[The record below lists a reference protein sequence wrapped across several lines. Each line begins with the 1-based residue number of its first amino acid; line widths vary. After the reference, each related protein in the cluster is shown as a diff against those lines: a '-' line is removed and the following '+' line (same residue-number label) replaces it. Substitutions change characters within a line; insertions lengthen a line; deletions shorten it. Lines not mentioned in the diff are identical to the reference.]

1 MAFTIYRRAKGK
13 HYVGLGRVRH
23 SEDDSELIVYR
34 CLYETE
40 QPATWTR
47 PRVMFEEVL
56 PDGTPRFAPIAR
68 VRVVYPEDER
78 EVLAFGFDAWS
89 SPPAEGGTAQTL
101 EAFVASYETSRNHL
115 RGTRYLLELLDGQ
128 IVADLNT
135 LRFARGVY
143 GIASVATAPAQRG
156 RGYATLLLRAVLE
169 IVRFQTHG
177 VELDRP
183 PRFLLFSEV
192 PARTYE
198 GCGFRVLPDEHQRF
212 LPSIAMATGDGP
224 LDSASAEA
232 LTRYF

>member
-1 MAFTIYRRAKGK
+1 MAFTIYRHAKGK

-23 SEDDSELIVYR
+23 SEDDSELVVYR

-40 QPATWTR
+40 QPTTWTR

-56 PDGTPRFAPIAR
+56 DGIPRFAPVAR

-89 SPPAEGGTAQTL
+89 SPAQTL
-101 EAFVASYETSRNHL
+101 EAFVSSYDTSRYHL
-115 RGTRYLLELLDGQ
+115 RGTRYLLELLDGP

-135 LRFARGVY
+135 LRFARGLY
-143 GIASVATAPAQRG
+143 GIASVATAPAHRG

-169 IVRFQTHG
+169 IVRFQTQG